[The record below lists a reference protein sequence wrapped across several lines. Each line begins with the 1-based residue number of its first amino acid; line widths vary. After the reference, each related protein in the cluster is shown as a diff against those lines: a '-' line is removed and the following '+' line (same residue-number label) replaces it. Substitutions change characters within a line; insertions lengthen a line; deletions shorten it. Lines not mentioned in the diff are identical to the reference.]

1 MERCISLSKKAA
13 LSTLIVPDSFLL
25 GKYFSKIRN
34 YILRV
39 CMIRRLVLIK
49 ERVFDNVTV
58 GQSVIYLFQHKSPA
72 ADFLVHVALGT
83 EEAFLSHADYL
94 LSEQTYF
101 SSQPRSRFRLFFDDI
116 TKGIIQGI
124 DSISHA
130 GPLRSLITFRSGLIA
145 KAGQA
150 TIQGFEQRGQ
160 FWAPG
165 ISSGGMVKRY
175 LVKYEGEYLCFEP
188 AQIKSGGIGT
198 VNYKDPKLF
207 VRQTGDSII
216 CGYDGSGLLALNNV
230 HIGEGVTPNPDRL
243 MYVCAV
249 LNSSVVKFYYRATTL
264 EEGRALSQIDID
276 MLDEIPI
283 ALPTNDYERSVAT
296 LVRSAILVQNSAE
309 NAEYQ
314 FIEDLID
321 ACVMECYFREHMA
334 ERDLLFLGDLTPHL
348 AAYDSGA
355 HESKQRE
362 FIRQLY
368 STLNAPTSKIRNR
381 LLRITA
387 DSPDLLAVIKAE
399 GKA

>member
-1 MERCISLSKKAA
+1 M
-13 LSTLIVPDSFLL
+13 
-25 GKYFSKIRN
+25 
-34 YILRV
+34 
-39 CMIRRLVLIK
+39 LIK

-58 GQSVIYLFQHKSPA
+58 GQSVIYLFQRQSPA

-83 EEAFLSHADYL
+83 EEAFLRHADYL
-94 LSEQTYF
+94 LSEQCYF

-116 TKGIIQGI
+116 TKGIIQEI

-130 GPLRSLITFRSGLIA
+130 GPLSSLVTFRSGLIA

-150 TIQGFEQRGQ
+150 TIQGFEQRGK

-230 HIGEGVTPNPDRL
+230 HIGEGVTPTPDRL

-283 ALPTNDYERSVAT
+283 ALPTSDSERSVAT
-296 LVRSAILVQNSAE
+296 LVRSAILVQNFAE

-321 ACVMECYFREHMA
+321 ACVMECYFHDHMA
-334 ERDLLFLGDLTPHL
+334 ERDLLFLDDLAPHL
-348 AAYDSGA
+348 AVYDSGA
-355 HESKQRE
+355 PESQQRE
-362 FIRQLY
+362 FIEQLY
-368 STLNAPTSKIRNR
+368 TTLNAPTSKIRNR
-381 LLRITA
+381 LLRISA